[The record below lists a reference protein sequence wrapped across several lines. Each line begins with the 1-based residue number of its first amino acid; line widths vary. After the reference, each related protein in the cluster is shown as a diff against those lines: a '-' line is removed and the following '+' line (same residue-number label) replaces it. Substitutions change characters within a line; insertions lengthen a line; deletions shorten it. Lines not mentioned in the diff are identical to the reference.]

1 MEAKKSGMKQN
12 STQVECNIL
21 KEEETNQCI
30 RTKLARAC

>member
-21 KEEETNQCI
+21 REEETNQRI
-30 RTKLARAC
+30 RIKLARAY